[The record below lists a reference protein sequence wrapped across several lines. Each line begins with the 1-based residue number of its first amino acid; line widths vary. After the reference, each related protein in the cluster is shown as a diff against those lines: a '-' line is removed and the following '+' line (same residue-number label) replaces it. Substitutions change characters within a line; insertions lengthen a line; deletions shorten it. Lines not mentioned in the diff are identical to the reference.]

1 MKATPLRSRTPGTI
15 RANSPAAAP
24 RPAAAGALLA
34 AVLLAGPTGYAEVP
48 AQKAPPGGKPAVAAG
63 IPTVDAKDVIGLH
76 LAGLA
81 VTPAQ
86 PRAGCRVTIGYAV
99 ENRGLA
105 RPLPNVEYRTRLVAN
120 GREVLNVPVR
130 FTPPG
135 TRVPFGAPNF
145 VVLAVPN
152 RIEAT
157 LSWRLFSRHPV
168 TGVISYGTETRI
180 DLAALTLAGLPA
192 GPC

>member
-1 MKATPLRSRTPGTI
+1 MNRNGKILGGLLLIVLSAGRT
-15 RANSPAAAP
+15 RADDP
-24 RPAAAGALLA
+24 
-34 AVLLAGPTGYAEVP
+34 P

-63 IPTVDAKDVIGLH
+63 VPTVDLKDVIGLH

-120 GREVLNVPVR
+120 GREVLSVPVR

-135 TRVPFGAPNF
+135 SRVPFSVPN
-145 VVLAVPN
+145 VTVLAVPN

-157 LSWRLFSRHPV
+157 LAWRSFSRHPA
-168 TGVISYGTETRI
+168 TGAYSYGPETRI
-180 DLAALTLAGLPA
+180 DLATLTLGPLQG